1 MDNVVCNER
10 SMVFRYHETR
20 TMECKIFQKI
30 YVVLTSCHGMIGGEE
45 QGKEDS
51 NFYKLF
57 WRQSCYHYIIPS
69 ETEIERFERSHGI
82 NRLLVFRTSLLNLLS
97 ISPNI
102 CK

>member
-1 MDNVVCNER
+1 MLCVMSDRWYFDTIKRVQW
-10 SMVFRYHETR
+10 SG
-20 TMECKIFQKI
+20 KIFQKI
-30 YVVLTSCHGMIGGEE
+30 YVVLTSCHEMIGGEE

-82 NRLLVFRTSLLNLLS
+82 NRLLAFRTSLLNLLS